1 MMKVSHSNEEA
12 VWGTKWFQIVAR
24 PLPDSSEPHYSL
36 RTRDYV
42 SIVALNR
49 DGKLLLVRQYRP
61 AVEATTLEL
70 PSGHVEDGQTPE
82 AAARQ
87 ELLEETGHVADRFEC
102 LGNLSPDPGRMGN
115 RMWGYFAPNATPTRD
130 PGHRPEPGIDFVLY
144 EQAVRSLLGEK
155 DFDNALNRAVIFE
168 AVLKG
173 HISI

>member
-1 MMKVSHSNEEA
+1 MKVNHSNEEV
-12 VWGTKWFQIVAR
+12 VWRTKWFQIVAR
-24 PLPDSSEPHYSL
+24 QTPSSSEPHYSL
-36 RTRDYV
+36 QTRDYV
-42 SIVALNR
+42 GIVALNR

-87 ELLEETGHVADRFEC
+87 ELLEETGHVADRFEY
-102 LGNLSPDPGRMGN
+102 LGNLSPDTGRLSN
-115 RMWGYFAPNATPTRD
+115 RLWGYFAANATPTRD
-130 PGHRPEPGIDFVLY
+130 PNHRAEAGIDFVLY
-144 EQAVRSLLGEK
+144 GETVRSLLAEK
-155 DFDNALNRAVIFE
+155 DFCSALNRAVVLA